1 MKLHLP
7 VKHFV
12 FFTRTLFILAFFG
25 YAQQAL
31 SQHCNPS
38 YTVSI
43 TGNTVSFVDQSTAD
57 GEITGYS
64 WSFGDGNSSNEQH
77 PEHTYN
83 HTGVYEVCL
92 TIFAH
97 NPDCH
102 ATFCHHIT
110 IEAHADTCH
119 ASYTVVQPDQ
129 HHLIFDFTDHS
140 ESNGVIETWEWSFGD
155 GQGSSVQNP
164 THTYES
170 PGTYMVCLFI
180 TDDSGC
186 SSHFCHELVVHHPIE
201 DHCEAAYEIH
211 YVDHDNLSVGFI
223 DQSSTDGHI
232 TSWLWDFGDNTTS
245 TDQNPVHLYEA
256 PGTYTVCLFI
266 ADDNDCSS
274 HFCHDV
280 TLHHAEPVCDASF
293 YFHQPHENQYT
304 VNFTDHSSSDVDI
317 HSWLWDFG
325 DGHTSSEQNPS
336 HIYEHSGTYLV
347 CLFIST
353 ADSLCVDHYCHHV
366 VIHQAI
372 LDDHNDHLSQRMAS
386 NHDAFFQGSGN
397 PSESETEQGEPIRLK
412 VDDLEDNASN
422 QSIHQSPNPFNEYI
436 VVEYN
441 LEQDALVNVTI
452 FDMAG
457 KALFK
462 NDTQILTKGLIQN
475 QINLG
480 HLNDGF
486 YILQVEINGVTLIKK
501 VVKTK

>member
-7 VKHFV
+7 VKHLV
-12 FFTRTLFILAFFG
+12 LFTRTLLILAFFG

-57 GEITGYS
+57 GEITGYT

-77 PEHTYN
+77 PVHAYS
-83 HTGVYEVCL
+83 HAGVYEVCL

-110 IEAHADTCH
+110 IEMHADTCH

-140 ESNGVIETWEWSFGD
+140 QSNGVIETWEWSFGD
-155 GQGSSVQNP
+155 GQGSSDQNP

-186 SSHFCHELVVHHPIE
+186 SSHFCHELVVHHLIE

-245 TDQNPVHLYEA
+245 TEQNPVHLYSA
-256 PGTYTVCLFI
+256 PGTYAVCLFI
-266 ADDNDCSS
+266 TDDNGCTS
-274 HFCHDV
+274 HFCHHV
-280 TLHHAEPVCDASF
+280 TLHHEEPVCEASF
-293 YFHQPHENQYT
+293 YFHQPHENHYT
-304 VNFTDHSSSDVDI
+304 INFTDHSSSDADI
-317 HSWLWDFG
+317 HFWLWDFG
-325 DGHTSSEQNPS
+325 DGATSSEQNPS
-336 HIYEHSGTYLV
+336 HTYDHSGTYLV
-347 CLFIST
+347 CLFIAT
-353 ADSLCVDHYCHHV
+353 ADSSCVDHYCHHV
-366 VIHQAI
+366 VIHRTI
-372 LDDHNDHLSQRMAS
+372 LDDHNDDFAQRMAS
-386 NHDAFFQGSGN
+386 NDNASFQVSGN
-397 PSESETEQGEPIRLK
+397 PSDPETEQGEPLRPK
-412 VDDLEDNASN
+412 AVVLEDNDSDL
-422 QSIHQSPNPFNEYI
+422 SIHLSPNPFSEFI
-436 VVEYN
+436 VLEFN
-441 LEQDALVNVTI
+441 LEQDAMVNVTI
-452 FDMAG
+452 VDLAG
-457 KALFK
+457 KSVFK
-462 NDTQILTKGLIQN
+462 NETQFLAKGLFQN
-475 QINLG
+475 QINVG
-480 HLNDGF
+480 HLSDGV
-486 YILQVEINGVTLIKK
+486 YIFRVEFNGETLIKK